1 MEGLEQICF
10 RIISAVGMAK
20 SSYVEAMRAAAQGD
34 NELSEQKIKEGDEY
48 YAQGHEV
55 HMELLSKEAGGETIE
70 IGMILMHS
78 EDQMMAAET
87 VRLMAEENIRLSKR
101 IRQLEVNH
109 SEQ

>member
-34 NELSEQKIKEGDEY
+34 YELSEQKIKEGDEY